1 MPGYLDTLAAKFAGH
16 FTTTEF
22 RDNKRVVLAADKAP
36 VVLFALLTCLRDEF
50 GFDFL
55 ADVTGIDYLHYP
67 NATDR
72 YGVVY
77 ALTNTATGA
86 RVFVKAFANDPDP
99 ALPSVVSLW
108 AGADWMEREVYD
120 MYGVRF
126 DGHPDLR
133 RILMYPEFE
142 GHPLRKDYP
151 LLSRVVKPWPGL
163 VDVEPMPGEGDDA
176 EGAPAAEEGASA

>member
-1 MPGYLDTLAAKFAGH
+1 MPGYLDTLAAKFDGH
-16 FTTTEF
+16 FTTSAF

-36 VVLFALLTCLRDEF
+36 VVLFALLKCLRDEC

-55 ADVTGIDYLHYP
+55 SDVAGIDYLHYP

-77 ALTNTATGA
+77 ALVNTTSGE
-86 RVFVKAFANDPDP
+86 RVFVKAMANDPDP

-108 AGADWMEREVYD
+108 AGADWLEREVYD

-133 RILMYPEFE
+133 RILMPAEFTS
-142 GHPLRKDYP
+142 HPLRKDYP
-151 LLSRVVKPWPGL
+151 LRGL
-163 VDVEPMPGEGDDA
+163 GERHNFPTITRA
-176 EGAPAAEEGASA
+176 ES